1 MKLFFIL
8 GNQLF
13 PTKYLDRFK
22 KDHLF
27 FMAEDKGLCTY
38 EKHHKQK
45 ILLFLSS
52 MRSYADGLRKNKF
65 KLDYF
70 KIEDK
75 EFNEDYLKKLKKIIS
90 QKKVKEISS
99 FEVEDKFFEKK
110 ILLDCGVIE
119 TGKDKK
125 EEDRLYEIF
134 KDLNEL
140 INHWNP
146 TAAAVEKFFFYRS
159 STTISVVQARG
170 VIMMVLASK
179 KIHVSE
185 YSPAQIKLTIAGS
198 GRASKKEVLDAVM
211 YNLDLKKPPKPDD
224 SADALAI
231 ALTKLN
237 EDGFN

>member
-1 MKLFFIL
+1 VRII
-8 GNQLF
+8 GID
-13 PTKYLDRFK
+13 P
-22 KDHLF
+22 
-27 FMAEDKGLCTY
+27 GLARVGY
-38 EKHHKQK
+38 G
-45 ILLFLSS
+45 I
-52 MRSYADGLRKNKF
+52 
-65 KLDYF
+65 
-70 KIEDK
+70 IEI
-75 EFNEDYLKKLKKIIS
+75 ENER
-90 QKKVKEISS
+90 
-99 FEVEDKFFEKK
+99 K

-119 TGKDKK
+119 TSKDKK

-134 KDLNEL
+134 QDLNEL

-146 TAAAVEKFFFYRS
+146 TIAAVEKFFFYRS

-198 GRASKKEVLDAVM
+198 GKASKKDILDAVM
-211 YNLDLKKPPKPDD
+211 YNLDLDTPPKPDD

-237 EDGFN
+237 EDGFNWKFNMTIFENKELERDKFRKLRDGISLNQRENVENNVRLYIDSFVKGYKNIGYITDQ

>member
-1 MKLFFIL
+1 VRII
-8 GNQLF
+8 GID
-13 PTKYLDRFK
+13 P
-22 KDHLF
+22 
-27 FMAEDKGLCTY
+27 GLARVGY
-38 EKHHKQK
+38 G
-45 ILLFLSS
+45 I
-52 MRSYADGLRKNKF
+52 
-65 KLDYF
+65 
-70 KIEDK
+70 IEI
-75 EFNEDYLKKLKKIIS
+75 ENER
-90 QKKVKEISS
+90 
-99 FEVEDKFFEKK
+99 K

-119 TGKDKK
+119 TDKGKK

-134 KDLNEL
+134 QDLNEL
-140 INHWNP
+140 INHWSP

-198 GRASKKEVLDAVM
+198 GKASKKDILDAVM
-211 YNLDLKKPPKPDD
+211 YNLGLNKPPKPDD

>member
-1 MKLFFIL
+1 MRII
-8 GNQLF
+8 GIA
-13 PTKYLDRFK
+13 P
-22 KDHLF
+22 
-27 FMAEDKGLCTY
+27 GLARVGY
-38 EKHHKQK
+38 G
-45 ILLFLSS
+45 I
-52 MRSYADGLRKNKF
+52 
-65 KLDYF
+65 
-70 KIEDK
+70 IEI
-75 EFNEDYLKKLKKIIS
+75 ENER
-90 QKKVKEISS
+90 
-99 FEVEDKFFEKK
+99 K

-125 EEDRLYEIF
+125 EVDRLYEIF
-134 KDLNEL
+134 QDLNEL
-140 INHWNP
+140 LNHWNP

-185 YSPAQIKLTIAGS
+185 YSPAQIKLTIAGT
-198 GRASKKEVLDAVM
+198 GKASKKDILDAVM
-211 YNLDLKKPPKPDD
+211 YNLDLNKPPKPDD

>member
-1 MKLFFIL
+1 MRII
-8 GNQLF
+8 GID
-13 PTKYLDRFK
+13 P
-22 KDHLF
+22 
-27 FMAEDKGLCTY
+27 GLARVGY
-38 EKHHKQK
+38 G
-45 ILLFLSS
+45 I
-52 MRSYADGLRKNKF
+52 
-65 KLDYF
+65 
-70 KIEDK
+70 IEI
-75 EFNEDYLKKLKKIIS
+75 ENER
-90 QKKVKEISS
+90 
-99 FEVEDKFFEKK
+99 K

-119 TGKDKK
+119 TSKDKK

-134 KDLNEL
+134 QDLNEL
-140 INHWNP
+140 INHWKP
-146 TAAAVEKFFFYRS
+146 TVAAVEKFFFYRS

-198 GRASKKEVLDAVM
+198 GKASKKDILDAVM
-211 YNLDLKKPPKPDD
+211 YHLDLNKPPKPDD